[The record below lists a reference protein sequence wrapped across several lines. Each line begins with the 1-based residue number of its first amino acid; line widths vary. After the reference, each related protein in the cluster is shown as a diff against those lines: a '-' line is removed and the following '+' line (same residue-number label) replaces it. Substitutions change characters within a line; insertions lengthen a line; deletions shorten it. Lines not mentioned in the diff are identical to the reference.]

1 MYLIVQIKYLNK
13 IYDEWLKNN
22 TDYWDI
28 FFLQTTQLI
37 YSANRIKFIM
47 KINRITILIDD
58 LTRKWKIK
66 LNFSKII
73 IVRSYT
79 WRLERKT

>member
-58 LTRKWKIK
+58 LTRK
-66 LNFSKII
+66 
-73 IVRSYT
+73 
-79 WRLERKT
+79 